1 MSRMDIGIVRRF
13 NPDLAKGLKLLLV
26 SGAIFAMAIALF
38 FMDPAEGNFYP
49 PCPFHRL
56 TGLHCPG
63 CGSLRAVHQLLH
75 GHWAA
80 AFSLNPVMV
89 SLLPVLLYVFLSK
102 ILEAVRGR
110 GLPRFFVPAPF
121 IWILLGVIVLFWIMR
136 NIPFYPF
143 FLLAP

>member
-1 MSRMDIGIVRRF
+1 MSKPSVFEQFPRLSTAAIGGLSVFALVFLYLF
-13 NPDLAKGLKLLLV
+13 NPNN
-26 SGAIFAMAIALF
+26 SF
-38 FMDPAEGNFYP
+38 FYP
-49 PCPFHRL
+49 PCPFFAL
-56 TGLHCPG
+56 TGLYCPG
-63 CGSLRAVHQLLH
+63 CGSSRALHQLLH